1 MRKYVFNILLD
12 RNQGACG
19 VSTFLNYI
27 SPCFIRWEMYSGAS
41 LVWVNDLRFFPEALR
56 WSRGLFC
63 LSRFIGDGQLFLIM
77 FATLETGDWQCIL
90 RGIPRTWEVAA

>member
-1 MRKYVFNILLD
+1 MRKYVFSILLD

-41 LVWVNDLRFFPEALR
+41 LVWVNDLRFFLEALNK
-56 WSRGLFC
+56 
-63 LSRFIGDGQLFLIM
+63 
-77 FATLETGDWQCIL
+77 
-90 RGIPRTWEVAA
+90 